1 MRIYER
7 IDKPE
12 FTQID
17 CEMSFVDQEDIL
29 NTFEGLT
36 RHLLKEVKGV
46 ELNEFP
52 RITYDEAMKMYGSDK
67 PDIRFGMKFV
77 ELNDICKENNFQVF
91 DSSELVVGINVKGG
105 ATFSR
110 KQIDKL
116 TDFVKLLR

>member
-7 IDKPE
+7 ITPE

-36 RHLLKEVKGV
+36 RHLLKEVKGI

-52 RITYDEAMKMYGSDK
+52 RITYDEAYEDV
-67 PDIRFGMKFV
+67 RFR
-77 ELNDICKENNFQVF
+77 Q
-91 DSSELVVGINVKGG
+91 
-105 ATFSR
+105 T
-110 KQIDKL
+110 
-116 TDFVKLLR
+116 